1 MRKPGGDRPRRR
13 TAGRVAAASTAAAA
27 AAAAAVAVLAGG
39 APPPVAAQAQGGVP
53 PLPPHVPV
61 LPFFVVGAIGPFVA
75 RDEVPFQLRA
85 TAAFSRAWFNLVPVY
100 SDDTTILTAD
110 GDEVPLGDRAPAGD
124 RNDDALAL
132 AAAGSMLAIAN
143 HLYGA
148 EAEAS
153 VAGAAAAA
161 LGVTLPL
168 SSACAANAP
177 PAEAACHGHV
187 VARRVITDRLA
198 VDGFNEAGTD
208 GGRTFNPMPFAD
220 VATNYTPVNSADR
233 VRQFT
238 RWVPLV
244 EDIAGRGTYT
254 AQRITAPQASRA
266 MPAILSAGDLKAR
279 AEAVPRP
286 YEAKLRPKHIKNGC
300 PPAGAPKDAAPE
312 GGWPAE
318 MDTPRQATL
327 RLLCDE
333 SRAVLAQS
341 AALNDTRRALARWF
355 DSKLFS
361 LGPLVQDAAVA
372 GNLTL
377 PQLMV
382 FEHVSNGALYDAM
395 ILIWRAKLISDAI
408 RPPSVMVPL
417 LGGDTVVTADGGPT
431 APGPT
436 ALPLA
441 QWEPFLR
448 TMPHS
453 EYPSA
458 SACLCKVGA
467 EIFGQYVGGV
477 DAPVP
482 VTREFP
488 VGFSGGGVPAT
499 DLTVTFGTPA
509 EIGAACSASRL
520 WGGVHFRPAIGAG
533 EAACDGLAAEVAE
546 RVACLAGGAGA
557 GLLPPCAR

>member
-1 MRKPGGDRPRRR
+1 MTKPAGDCASRQRLRPAIR
-13 TAGRVAAASTAAAA
+13 AAAASAT
-27 AAAAAVAVLAGG
+27 AVAMVMLTGSSPCA
-39 APPPVAAQAQGGVP
+39 VVAQAQGGVP

-61 LPFFVVGAIGPFVA
+61 LPFFVIGAVGPFVA

-85 TAAFSRAWFNLVPVY
+85 TAAFSRAWFNLVPIY
-100 SDDTTILTAD
+100 SDDLTIRTAD
-110 GDEVPLGDRAPAGD
+110 GDVVPLGDRAPAAQ
-124 RNDDALAL
+124 RNDEQLAL

-148 EAEAS
+148 AAEES
-153 VAGAAAAA
+153 VAQAVAAV
-161 LGVTLPL
+161 LGIDLPL
-168 SSACAANAP
+168 SKACAADAP
-177 PAEAACHGHV
+177 PAQAACHGHV
-187 VARRVITDRLA
+187 VSRRVISNRLA

-208 GGRTFNPMPFAD
+208 GDRTFNPTPFAD
-220 VATNYTPVNSADR
+220 VVTGYKPVNSPDR
-233 VRQFT
+233 IKQFT

-254 AQRITAPQASRA
+254 SQRITAPQASLA
-266 MPAILSAGDLKAR
+266 MPALLPASDLESR
-279 AEAVPRP
+279 AAAVPAP
-286 YEAKLRPKHIKNGC
+286 YATKLKPKHIANGC
-300 PPAGAPKDAAPE
+300 PSAGSPYGTAPAS
-312 GGWPAE
+312 GWPSD
-318 MDTPRQATL
+318 MDSPRKATL

-333 SRAVLAQS
+333 SREVLSQS

-377 PQLMV
+377 PQLIV

-395 ILIWRAKLISDAI
+395 LLIWRAKLTADAI
-408 RPPSVMVPL
+408 RPTSVMVPL
-417 LGGDTVVTADGGPT
+417 LGADTVVTADGGPT
-431 APGPT
+431 SPGPT
-436 ALPLA
+436 SLPLS
-441 QWEPFLR
+441 QWAPFLR

-467 EIFGQYVGGV
+467 EVFGQYVGGV
-477 DAPVP
+477 NATVP

-488 VGFSGGGVPAT
+488 AGFSGGGVPAK

-509 EIGAACSASRL
+509 DIGAACSASRL

-533 EAACDGLAAEVAE
+533 EAACEGLAAAAAAK
-546 RVACLAGGAGA
+546 VACVAGGAGA
-557 GLLPPCAR
+557 GLLPPCDE